1 MNANI
6 VAEAAGLFAVTN
18 VDDIVVL
25 SLFFG
30 RSAGQHGAG
39 QHGAGQHGAARRIVA
54 GQYLGFTALLIIA
67 VAAAYGATFLP
78 ESAIAYLGLLPL
90 ALGLRAA
97 WQAWKDHRNG
107 DRGEQRRD
115 ERSGVTA
122 LQVASVTFANGSD
135 NIGVYLPV
143 FARTGIAGI
152 AVYVAVF
159 LILVGVWC
167 AAGRFFATR
176 PAVAKVIGRWGHIL
190 HPLVLITLGLFI
202 LIQGGAF
209 RLRAG
214 RKAAWPDR
222 SGYVSMMA
230 WQPRKARRCAG
241 PVRRWKIFWPG
252 CLMGSAARM
261 CAGCAR

>member
-1 MNANI
+1 VNANI

-30 RSAGQHGAG
+30 RSAG

-97 WQAWKDHRNG
+97 WQAWKEHRNG
-107 DRGEQRRD
+107 GRGEQRV

-135 NIGVYLPV
+135 NIGVYIPV

-167 AAGRFFATR
+167 AAGGFFATR

-209 RLRAG
+209 GLRAG
-214 RKAAWPDR
+214 
-222 SGYVSMMA
+222 
-230 WQPRKARRCAG
+230 
-241 PVRRWKIFWPG
+241 
-252 CLMGSAARM
+252 
-261 CAGCAR
+261 

>member
-1 MNANI
+1 VNANI
-6 VAEAAGLFAVTN
+6 VAAAAGLFAVTN

-39 QHGAGQHGAARRIVA
+39 QHSAGQHGAARRIVA
-54 GQYLGFTALLIIA
+54 GQYLGFTALLIVA

-135 NIGVYLPV
+135 NIGAYIPV

-152 AVYVAVF
+152 AVYAAVF

-190 HPLVLITLGLFI
+190 HPLVLIALGLFI

-214 RKAAWPDR
+214 RRYAKALTGHPSRTCNVRD
-222 SGYVSMMA
+222 
-230 WQPRKARRCAG
+230 PRYGDAYEQQ
-241 PVRRWKIFWPG
+241 
-252 CLMGSAARM
+252 
-261 CAGCAR
+261 

>member
-1 MNANI
+1 VNANI
-6 VAEAAGLFAVTN
+6 VAAAAGLFAVTN
-18 VDDIVVL
+18 VDDIVIL

-30 RSAGQHGAG
+30 RSAG

-54 GQYLGFTALLIIA
+54 GQYLGFTALLVIA

-90 ALGLRAA
+90 ALGLRAS

-115 ERSGVTA
+115 ERSDVTA

-135 NIGVYLPV
+135 NIGAYIPV

-152 AVYVAVF
+152 AVYAAVF

-190 HPLVLITLGLFI
+190 HPLVLITLGLF

-209 RLRAG
+209 GLRAG

-241 PVRRWKIFWPG
+241 PVRRWRIFWPG

-261 CAGCAR
+261 RAGCAR